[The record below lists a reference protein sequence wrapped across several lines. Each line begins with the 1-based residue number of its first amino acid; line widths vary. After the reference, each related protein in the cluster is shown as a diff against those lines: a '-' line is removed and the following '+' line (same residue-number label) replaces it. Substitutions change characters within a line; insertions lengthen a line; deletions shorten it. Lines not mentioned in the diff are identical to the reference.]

1 MVGIKDFG
9 MPSNCSNCEMSS
21 CKGWG
26 HFYCDITLEE
36 IDMDSDERDADCP
49 LVEIKDLE
57 IAKPFII
64 NTLSMLRQDL
74 LDRLAEEKS
83 PYHIS
88 DVGIGLEIAI
98 KIIEEYEEKLK

>member
-1 MVGIKDFG
+1 MAKLTVPIEFDHEYLEKLVH
-9 MPSNCSNCEMSS
+9 E
-21 CKGWG
+21 
-26 HFYCDITLEE
+26 ITVPATVAVL
-36 IDMDSDERDADCP
+36 
-49 LVEIKDLE
+49 K
-57 IAKPFII
+57 
-64 NTLSMLRQDL
+64 TLRQDL